1 MKIKEVMK
9 SLNEFFSEHIAPPH
23 KITSIEPTEEGC
35 KAVVEVV
42 EEREYM
48 RKYAKDEMLGVYDV
62 TLDAEYDVTSYTR
75 KSLRPRSAMMDEQ
88 E

>member
-1 MKIKEVMK
+1 MKIKEIIQ

-23 KITSIEPTEEGC
+23 KITSIEPVEEGC

-62 TLDAEYDVTSYTR
+62 TLDSEYDVTSYTR
-75 KSLRPRSAMMDEQ
+75 KSLRPRSAMMDEA